1 MYPDPKPMVLAYS
14 LRSYQTVATQTA
26 APGQLV
32 VMLYDGAIRFLERA
46 LGGFQYDDPLEFNRT
61 INNNILRAQ
70 EILIELNHSLDLDR
84 GGKLAG
90 TLRNLYAYMNHQL
103 TLSNTRKTPEGIHD
117 TIRRLSVLRDA
128 WNEIQRRQEQTQN
141 QERPYE
147 AFAAA
152 S

>member
-46 LGGFQYDDPLEFNRT
+46 LGGFQYDDPLSSTGPSIIISCAPRKSSSSS
-61 INNNILRAQ
+61 
-70 EILIELNHSLDLDR
+70 NHSLDLDR

-90 TLRNLYAYMNHQL
+90 TLAGIC
-103 TLSNTRKTPEGIHD
+103 TPTSI
-117 TIRRLSVLRDA
+117 TSL
-128 WNEIQRRQEQTQN
+128 
-141 QERPYE
+141 P
-147 AFAAA
+147 
-152 S
+152 